1 MKIKNQK
8 GAISVFVLLA
18 MLFFLVF
25 IMSSYAIT
33 ARKVQTQTMTL
44 SQLQYYYKRDPATIA
59 STKYSSTSIVPI
71 YNYEQLKLAGTDT
84 YDVVDNKVHF
94 FKSSGEYQLKTNIVI
109 DFNSYFSSPLN
120 KTGNEAYKNLTFDD
134 FKVDAPAS
142 GEINY
147 RVSSNGFNIYYYADG
162 AYWKLVNYQN
172 LNGTTGSFL
181 FTSST
186 PTTSV
191 KQQNRYSL
199 MNTISGYQYDENKDG
214 TPDYYEFLLIYN
226 NGTSATTAFSKES
239 FFRWTQKASPNDN
252 RTAANEAGYHGGKN
266 TEYLTGFKG
275 LFRASDSKYLYSG
288 NSSNDYTVGV
298 VGSGKYLKSNGSN
311 QHSKAYLFV
320 RVDPR

>member
-1 MKIKNQK
+1 MNQ
-8 GAISVFVLLA
+8 A
-18 MLFFLVF
+18 LV
-25 IMSSYAIT
+25 
-33 ARKVQTQTMTL
+33 
-44 SQLQYYYKRDPATIA
+44 
-59 STKYSSTSIVPI
+59 
-71 YNYEQLKLAGTDT
+71 N
-84 YDVVDNKVHF
+84 NKVHF

-199 MNTISGYQYDENKDG
+199 MNTISGYQYDEKTLIISSLRPSKFSSHKD
-214 TPDYYEFLLIYN
+214 FVASC
-226 NGTSATTAFSKES
+226 SAS
-239 FFRWTQKASPNDN
+239 
-252 RTAANEAGYHGGKN
+252 
-266 TEYLTGFKG
+266 
-275 LFRASDSKYLYSG
+275 
-288 NSSNDYTVGV
+288 
-298 VGSGKYLKSNGSN
+298 
-311 QHSKAYLFV
+311 
-320 RVDPR
+320 

>member
-25 IMSSYAIT
+25 IMSAYAIT

-120 KTGNEAYKNLTFDD
+120 KTGNEAYNNSK
-134 FKVDAPAS
+134 
-142 GEINY
+142 ECI
-147 RVSSNGFNIYYYADG
+147 SNFI
-162 AYWKLVNYQN
+162 
-172 LNGTTGSFL
+172 L